1 VVAIPALFLK
11 MDFFVDLTSV
21 GTFFAFILV
30 CGGVLYMDH
39 TGITKQSRFKVPY
52 VNGKYVIGLGLIAA
66 LYIMYRYSPEA
77 FADWRDHSFLYIIE
91 HKILDVMF
99 WVTWLVLSIIGFK
112 HNFSLLP
119 VAGILVNMYLMSELG
134 SSNWFIFL
142 IWLIIGLVVYFAY
155 GYRKSK
161 LNELETTSE
170 A

>member
-1 VVAIPALFLK
+1 
-11 MDFFVDLTSV
+11 
-21 GTFFAFILV
+21 
-30 CGGVLYMDH
+30 
-39 TGITKQSRFKVPY
+39 
-52 VNGKYVIGLGLIAA
+52 
-66 LYIMYRYSPEA
+66 
-77 FADWRDHSFLYIIE
+77 
-91 HKILDVMF
+91 MF